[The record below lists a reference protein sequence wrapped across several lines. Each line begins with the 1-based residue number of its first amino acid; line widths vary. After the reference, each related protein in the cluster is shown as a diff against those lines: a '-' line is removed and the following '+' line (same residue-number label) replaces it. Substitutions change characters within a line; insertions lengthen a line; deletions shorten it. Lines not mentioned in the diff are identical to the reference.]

1 MAASSEDFWAKLGQT
16 DSKALDQLYA
26 CNQASE
32 ILGRTRRIVDRI
44 MPQKPTPHGFWD
56 PEGFYPSK
64 PAKFSSATVREK
76 YSGTHRSEGE
86 TARPHSHPCTKG
98 RANERS
104 SIGIWTQSFHLSA
117 AGNQDGCLT
126 GCQRQKASFLD
137 LG

>member
-56 PEGFYPSK
+56 PEGLIQASRLSSHRRLFAKSIQERIAQK
-64 PAKFSSATVREK
+64 VKLRDRTLTPA
-76 YSGTHRSEGE
+76 
-86 TARPHSHPCTKG
+86 
-98 RANERS
+98 
-104 SIGIWTQSFHLSA
+104 
-117 AGNQDGCLT
+117 
-126 GCQRQKASFLD
+126 QKAERMKD
-137 LG
+137 PRLGYGLNRFTYRPLATRMAA